1 MDIKENDSIIKLL
14 QSTLFLPK
22 LKFLEYE
29 RMVPLFQKR
38 PVQPKICFNNVT
50 KYQFVEFDT
59 ETTPLGK
66 DAEICQIAAITKGG
80 NTYKNH
86 IFPTCSIS
94 HYASRVNKL
103 TFKIT
108 NGQRTLFKEN
118 SPVKSVPL
126 SECLVN
132 FLHFLSSVG
141 PSSTT
146 RHTVLIGH
154 NPSVFIHSHA
164 ITMCWAGF

>member
-1 MDIKENDSIIKLL
+1 M
-14 QSTLFLPK
+14 FLPK

-80 NTYKNH
+80 NTYNNY
-86 IFPTCSIS
+86 I
-94 HYASRVNKL
+94 L
-103 TFKIT
+103 
-108 NGQRTLFKEN
+108 L
-118 SPVKSVPL
+118 L
-126 SECLVN
+126 LLVYYQ
-132 FLHFLSSVG
+132 
-141 PSSTT
+141 STT
-146 RHTVLIGH
+146 
-154 NPSVFIHSHA
+154 SA
-164 ITMCWAGF
+164 TMHPE